1 MLFEAVLFDLFNTL
15 VLVEGDDKFYL
26 PALKKLHRS
35 LVRSGIKVTFED
47 FKNAYFQVRDKLY
60 VDAEK
65 NMEEPHFN
73 IRISQAIQ
81 RFGYNLEYDHAV
93 IRAATRAFCREFMRY
108 MRLDK
113 DARYVLR
120 RLHSQYKLGVV
131 SNFALPECVEQIFV
145 KFGLEGLFDTVM
157 ISGSINKRKPSP
169 EIFRKTLANLDV
181 KAAKAIFV
189 GDTPSLDVKGARN
202 AGIKSVLIKRRTS
215 GPTDS
220 MTLTLSPREEDE
232 DVKPDEIIGNLKE
245 LLNVLEHY

>member
-1 MLFEAVLFDLFNTL
+1 MRFEAVLFDLFNTL

-26 PALKKLHRS
+26 PSLKKLHRS
-35 LVRSGIKVTFED
+35 LVRSGIEVAFED
-47 FKNAYFQVRDKLY
+47 FKKAYFQVRDKLY

-65 NMEEPHFN
+65 NLEEPHFN
-73 IRISQAIQ
+73 VRISQALQ
-81 RFGYNLEYDHAV
+81 RFGYDLEYDHATV
-93 IRAATRAFCREFMRY
+93 KTATKAFCREFMRY

-120 RLHSQYKLGVV
+120 RLHAQYKLGVV

-145 KFGLEGLFDTVM
+145 KFRLRGLFDTVM

-169 EIFRKTLANLDV
+169 EIFQKTLANLDV
-181 KAAKAIFV
+181 KASEAIFV

-202 AGIKSVLIKRRTS
+202 AGIKSVLIKRQTS

-220 MTLTLSPREEDE
+220 MALTLNPREEDE
-232 DVKPDEIIGNLKE
+232 DVRPDKVIRNLKE
-245 LLNVLEHY
+245 LLYVLEHC